1 MQEKARISVSFREG
15 KIEIEG
21 SESFV
26 KEQLDHFQDLID
38 GKLSALPAAPL
49 PPTGPGTPLGGS
61 LTPPTPPTPPSQDNP
76 YPNVIAIEEDEIKI
90 LKAIPGK
97 KKAEKCVNVALLT
110 LVGAGIK
117 NETTVS
123 FSKIREAC
131 KYHSC
136 LDASHFSEIMSRAK
150 ELFIITGTPKS
161 QFAKLSH
168 PGIKKANEL
177 AAELNAK

>member
-1 MQEKARISVSFREG
+1 MQEKARISVSLREG

-26 KEQLDHFQDLID
+26 KEQLERFQDLID

-49 PPTGPGTPLGGS
+49 PPAGPGTPLVGPV
-61 LTPPTPPTPPSQDNP
+61 TPPPPASQDNP
-76 YPNVIAIEEDEIKI
+76 YPNVIAIEGDEIKI

-97 KKAEKCVNVALLT
+97 NKAEKSVNVALLT
-110 LVGAGIK
+110 LVGAGLK
-117 NETTVS
+117 GETTVP

-131 KYHSC
+131 KHHSC
-136 LDASHFSEIMSRAK
+136 LDAANFSSIMNREK
-150 ELFIITGTPKS
+150 ELLIISGSGKS
-161 QFAKLSH
+161 QAAKLTH
-168 PGIKKANEL
+168 PGTNKANEL